1 MKQSRKRSAS
11 GSRGPPPDAKN
22 GDGSINKEIQILVVD
37 DHPVIRYGLVGHL
50 STQPDFN
57 VVGEAGS
64 SADCLEK
71 LASLSPDMVL
81 LDLEMGD
88 ASGVE
93 ALSRL
98 RDTYPDMPT
107 IVYTAHGS
115 DWRVVEAIRVGV
127 EGYLMKDAPIE
138 KLFDAIR
145 MVHRGGSYLDPMVT
159 SKVMGAVGGKHH
171 RQGAPLGTL
180 STRETTVLQMMAEG
194 KRNKDISE
202 ALHISERTVKFHVS
216 SMLGKLQ
223 ASNRTEAV
231 VVAAEQGISRI

>member
-1 MKQSRKRSAS
+1 MKQPSKRSHS
-11 GSRGPPPDAKN
+11 GGPGLAPDARN
-22 GDGSINKEIQILVVD
+22 GDGSIDKAIQILVVD

-107 IVYTAHGS
+107 IVYTAHVS
-115 DWRVVEAIRVGV
+115 DWLVVEDMGVVV
-127 EGYLMKDAPIE
+127 EGFLMKVAQIL
-138 KLFDAIR
+138 KLFVDLR
-145 MVHRGGSYLDPMVT
+145 MVHRGGS
-159 SKVMGAVGGKHH
+159 
-171 RQGAPLGTL
+171 
-180 STRETTVLQMMAEG
+180 
-194 KRNKDISE
+194 
-202 ALHISERTVKFHVS
+202 
-216 SMLGKLQ
+216 
-223 ASNRTEAV
+223 
-231 VVAAEQGISRI
+231 

>member
-1 MKQSRKRSAS
+1 LSA
-11 GSRGPPPDAKN
+11 
-22 GDGSINKEIQILVVD
+22 
-37 DHPVIRYGLVGHL
+37 
-50 STQPDFN
+50 QPDFN
-57 VVGEAGS
+57 VAGEAGS

-71 LASLSPDMVL
+71 LASLSPDVVL

-98 RDTYPDMPT
+98 RDAYPDMPT

-127 EGYLMKDAPIE
+127 EGYLMKDAPVE
-138 KLFDAIR
+138 KLFDAVR
-145 MVHRGGSYLDPMVT
+145 LVHRGGSYLDPMVT

-171 RQGAPLGTL
+171 RGGAPLGTL
-180 STRETTVLQMMAEG
+180 STRETSVLQMMAEG

-223 ASNRTEAV
+223 AGNRTEAV
-231 VVAAEQGISRI
+231 VVAAEQGIIHL

>member
-1 MKQSRKRSAS
+1 MVGQLSA
-11 GSRGPPPDAKN
+11 
-22 GDGSINKEIQILVVD
+22 
-37 DHPVIRYGLVGHL
+37 
-50 STQPDFN
+50 QPDFN

-71 LASLSPDMVL
+71 LASLSPDVVL

-93 ALSRL
+93 ALSSL
-98 RDTYPDMPT
+98 RDAYPDMPT

-231 VVAAEQGISRI
+231 VVAAEQGIIRI

>member
-22 GDGSINKEIQILVVD
+22 GGGSINKEIQILVVD
-37 DHPVIRYGLVGHL
+37 DHPVVRYGLVGHL
-50 STQPDFN
+50 SVQPDFN

-71 LASLSPDMVL
+71 LASLSPDVVL

-231 VVAAEQGISRI
+231 VVAAEQGIIRI

>member
-1 MKQSRKRSAS
+1 MVGQLSA
-11 GSRGPPPDAKN
+11 
-22 GDGSINKEIQILVVD
+22 
-37 DHPVIRYGLVGHL
+37 
-50 STQPDFN
+50 QPDFN

-71 LASLSPDMVL
+71 LASLSPDVVL

-93 ALSRL
+93 ALSSL
-98 RDTYPDMPT
+98 RDAYPDMPT

-127 EGYLMKDAPIE
+127 EGYLMKNAPIE

-145 MVHRGGSYLDPMVT
+145 QVQRGGSYLDPMVT
-159 SKVMGAVGGKHH
+159 AKVMGAVGGASR
-171 RQGAPLGTL
+171 RQAAPLDAL
-180 STRETTVLQMMAEG
+180 SARETAVLQMMAEG
-194 KRNKDISE
+194 KRNKDISN

-223 ASNRTEAV
+223 AGNRTEAV
-231 VVAAEQGISRI
+231 VVAAEQGIIHI

>member
-1 MKQSRKRSAS
+1 LSA
-11 GSRGPPPDAKN
+11 
-22 GDGSINKEIQILVVD
+22 
-37 DHPVIRYGLVGHL
+37 
-50 STQPDFN
+50 QPDFN
-57 VVGEAGS
+57 VAGEAGS

-71 LASLSPDMVL
+71 LASLSPDVVL

-98 RDTYPDMPT
+98 RDAYPDMPT

-127 EGYLMKDAPIE
+127 EGYLMKDAPVE
-138 KLFDAIR
+138 KLFDAVR
-145 MVHRGGSYLDPMVT
+145 LVHRGGSYLDPMVT

-171 RQGAPLGTL
+171 RGGAPLRTL
-180 STRETTVLQMMAEG
+180 STRETSVLQMMAEG

-223 ASNRTEAV
+223 AGNRTEAV
-231 VVAAEQGISRI
+231 VVAAEQGIIHL

>member
-1 MKQSRKRSAS
+1 MKQPSKRSGS
-11 GSRGPPPDAKN
+11 GSRGPTPDGKH
-22 GDGSINKEIQILVVD
+22 GCGSIQEEIQILVVD
-37 DHPVIRYGLVGHL
+37 DHPVVRYGLVGHL
-50 STQPDFN
+50 SAQPDFT
-57 VVGEAGS
+57 VVGEAES

-71 LASLSPDMVL
+71 LASLSPDVVL

-93 ALSRL
+93 ALCRL
-98 RDTYPDMPT
+98 RDGYPDMPT
-107 IVYTAHGS
+107 IVYTSHGS

-138 KLFDAIR
+138 KLIEAIR
-145 MVHRGGSYLDPMVT
+145 QVHRGGSYLDPMVT

-202 ALHISERTVKFHVS
+202 VLHISERTVKFHVS

-223 ASNRTEAV
+223 VGNRTEAV
-231 VVAAEQGISRI
+231 VVAAEQGIIRL